1 MVIYIKG
8 ISFEFCIKGQKGTK
22 FILKKPLNLRRAL
35 RFLGEEA
42 DWGAG
47 NAPLSL
53 SLSLSTF
60 KCISSFA
67 TKKEFHVLSYTQ
79 KGGLVFMHIS
89 MEE

>member
-1 MVIYIKG
+1 LSKRN
-8 ISFEFCIKGQKGTK
+8 K

-53 SLSLSTF
+53 SLSQLS
-60 KCISSFA
+60 S
-67 TKKEFHVLSYTQ
+67 V
-79 KGGLVFMHIS
+79 
-89 MEE
+89 

>member
-1 MVIYIKG
+1 LSKRN
-8 ISFEFCIKGQKGTK
+8 K

-53 SLSLSTF
+53 SLSLSLLTF

-67 TKKEFHVLSYTQ
+67 TKKEFHILTYTQ
-79 KGGLVFMHIS
+79 KGGLVLMHIS